1 MNTAQLDNPVWFS
14 LSHHEARF
22 NAGNDQVKYFQKD
35 VAPFLSSENWNAADR
50 DVMLQILPD
59 DRRFY
64 VLIPGQVQ
72 MPEGFDLI
80 YTTPIIQMVC
90 RQFQPHLLK
99 HQQVHQLTTADIE
112 SMIDLTS
119 RMRPGPFL
127 QRTIEFG
134 PYTGIKHHNVLAAM
148 AGERMH
154 LDGFTEVS
162 AVCTDPAYLGK
173 GYASHLMS
181 LACQHIIERG
191 ETPFLHVRT
200 DNERAIKAYERLGF
214 VKRTDVFFAII
225 QKKVD

>member
-22 NAGNDQVKYFQKD
+22 NAGDDQVKYFQKE
-35 VAPFLSSENWNAADR
+35 VAPFLSSENWNAEDR
-50 DVMLQILPD
+50 KAMLQILPA

-64 VLIPGQVQ
+64 VLIPRQIEL
-72 MPEGFDLI
+72 PHGFALI

-90 RQFQPHLLK
+90 QQFQPFLLK
-99 HQQVHQLTTADIE
+99 QQDVFQLTTDDIE
-112 SMIDLTS
+112 SMIDLTT
-119 RMRPGPFL
+119 RTQPGPFL

-154 LDGFTEVS
+154 LDGFTEIS
-162 AVCTDPAYLGK
+162 AVCTDPKYLGK

-214 VKRTDVFFAII
+214 EKRTDVFFAII
-225 QKKVD
+225 QKKPI

>member
-22 NAGNDQVKYFQKD
+22 NAGNQQVKFFQED
-35 VAPFLSSENWNAADR
+35 VAPFVSAENWNAEDR
-50 DVMLQILPD
+50 KAMLQILPA

-64 VLIPGQVQ
+64 VLIPGQVE

-90 RQFQPHLLK
+90 HRFQPCLLK
-99 HQQVHQLTTADIE
+99 QQEVCPLTNADIA

-134 PYTGIKHHNVLAAM
+134 RYTGIKHDKVLAAM

-162 AVCTDPAYLGK
+162 AVCTDPEYLGK

-181 LACQHIIERG
+181 LACQAIIERG
-191 ETPFLHVRT
+191 EIPFLHVRT

-214 VKRTDVFFAII
+214 EKRTDVFFAII
-225 QKKVD
+225 QKSA